1 MSAGNKKDAR
11 MVLGGSPRVH
21 LLPPEVGDRKR
32 GASIR
37 RAVVIGVV
45 GVVVITAAGYS
56 YASWLAIEAGMR
68 NDAALAESATLIAA
82 QGEFSEV
89 RTLSELQQSLTDARQ
104 VGAYT
109 EIDWQAFYSRV
120 VPTLPEGLTLASF
133 NVEANSPVQDV
144 DVTPLPGRTPGVA
157 TVSMVA
163 STTSLANA
171 EAWVDALAG
180 LPDFAG
186 ASITSASKTETGEL
200 LVNVELT
207 LSSAALSNRFQPEP
221 EPEPTVEAGS

>member
-1 MSAGNKKDAR
+1 MSGVAQKDTR

-37 RAVVIGVV
+37 RSVVIAVIGVV
-45 GVVVITAAGYS
+45 VISAAAYS
-56 YASWLAIEAGMR
+56 YASWLAIEAGMK

-82 QGEFSEV
+82 QGEYSEV
-89 RTLSELQQSLTDARQ
+89 RTLSDLLQSLGDARQ
-104 VGAYT
+104 VGALT
-109 EIDWQAFYSRV
+109 EIDWQAFYARV
-120 VPTLPEGLTLASF
+120 VPTLPAGLTLASF

-144 DVTPLPGRTPGVA
+144 EVTPLPGRTPGVA

-163 STTSLANA
+163 STTNLANA
-171 EAWVDALAG
+171 ESWVNSLAT

-186 ASITSASKTETGEL
+186 ASITSVSKTETGEL

-207 LSSAALSNRFQPEP
+207 LSSVALTNRFQPVP
-221 EPEPTVEAGS
+221 EPAPTVEAGS

>member
-1 MSAGNKKDAR
+1 MSRSSKKDAR
-11 MVLGGSPRVH
+11 MVLGGTPRVH

-37 RAVVIGVV
+37 RSVVIGVV
-45 GVVVITAAGYS
+45 GALVISAGAYS
-56 YASWLAIEAGMR
+56 YASWIAIEASAK

-82 QGEFSEV
+82 QGEYSEV
-89 RTLSELQQSLTDARQ
+89 RTLSDLQQALTDARQ

-109 EIDWQAFYSRV
+109 EIDWQAFYARV

-144 DVTPLPGRTPGVA
+144 EVTPLPGRSPGVA

-163 STTSLANA
+163 STNNLASA
-171 EAWVDALAG
+171 EAWVDALG
-180 LPDFAG
+180 TLPDFGG
-186 ASITSASKTETGEL
+186 AAITSVSKTETGEL

-221 EPEPTVEAGS
+221 EPTPTAEAGS

>member
-1 MSAGNKKDAR
+1 MSGVAQKDTR

-37 RAVVIGVV
+37 RAVVIAVI
-45 GVVVITAAGYS
+45 GVVVISAAAYS
-56 YASWLAIEAGMR
+56 YASWLAIEAGMK

-82 QGEFSEV
+82 QGEYSEV
-89 RTLSELQQSLTDARQ
+89 RTLSDLLQSLDDARQ
-104 VGAYT
+104 VGALT
-109 EIDWQAFYSRV
+109 EIDWQAFYARV
-120 VPTLPEGLTLASF
+120 VPTLPAGLTLASF

-144 DVTPLPGRTPGVA
+144 EVTPLPGRTPGVA

-163 STTSLANA
+163 STTNLANA
-171 EAWVDALAG
+171 ESWVNSLAT

-186 ASITSASKTETGEL
+186 ASITSVSKTETGEL

-207 LSSAALSNRFQPEP
+207 LSSVALTNRFQPVP
-221 EPEPTVEAGS
+221 EPAPTAEAGS